1 MELKELQGHI
11 RTLASLEESDS
22 PMINCYLDLSGGV
35 NRCFE
40 EIGARHQILTKS
52 LSAVGATAIGELT
65 YKIQDYV
72 IGRIEPRTRGMAAF
86 ARTGRDPFWLAL
98 QFEVPLP
105 TWITIGSTPNI
116 YHLVEL
122 KDNYDRYVVLL
133 TTEASARIM
142 SVNLRAITSQL
153 WQSRPE
159 LRRHAGHDW
168 SRDHFQDHR
177 RERAK
182 RFIHDQI
189 RTLDGLISAGG

>member
-1 MELKELQGHI
+1 M
-11 RTLASLEESDS
+11 
-22 PMINCYLDLSGGV
+22 
-35 NRCFE
+35 F
-40 EIGARHQILTKS
+40 ARNAGLVAPAAGS
-52 LSAVGATAIGELT
+52 RACGLRGNSSEGRVVTAIGELT
-65 YKIQDYV
+65 YEIQDYV

-86 ARTGRDPFWLAL
+86 ARTGRDLFWLAL

-142 SVNLRAITSQL
+142 SVNLRLITSQL

-159 LRRHAGHDW
+159 LRRHAGHDR
-168 SRDHFQDHR
+168 SRDHF
-177 RERAK
+177 
-182 RFIHDQI
+182 
-189 RTLDGLISAGG
+189 

>member
-22 PMINCYLDLSGGV
+22 PMISCYLDLSGGV

-86 ARTGRDPFWLAL
+86 ARTGRIRSGLRF
-98 QFEVPLP
+98 
-105 TWITIGSTPNI
+105 
-116 YHLVEL
+116 
-122 KDNYDRYVVLL
+122 
-133 TTEASARIM
+133 
-142 SVNLRAITSQL
+142 NLRFPCRPGSPSVQRRTSIIL
-153 WQSRPE
+153 WS
-159 LRRHAGHDW
+159 
-168 SRDHFQDHR
+168 
-177 RERAK
+177 
-182 RFIHDQI
+182 
-189 RTLDGLISAGG
+189 